1 MATYD
6 VGERV
11 VLSTELRDSD
21 GELTN
26 ADVVLTVTTPSG
38 TLSPVL
44 SNPSTG
50 NYSGSF
56 VVAEPG
62 DYRYL
67 WTSSG
72 AVEVVDGDQFTV
84 VPAGSSQRIYASVEE
99 LRHHLGDATRK
110 LLSTDE
116 LRKALA
122 ASSRAI
128 DHHCGRRF
136 WRDSTPTTRR
146 YRPIEARTVSVMDIA
161 SLDDLVVS
169 IDSSGTGAYDQAL
182 VHETDFELGPDN
194 SDVDGFGAYSW
205 NEIYAIGAY
214 DFPLS
219 VRRPT
224 VRVTAYHGWS
234 AIPDEV
240 REATIIKATS
250 LFKRGDAPFGMAGSQ
265 EFGLVRLSRFED
277 PDVIRLLDPF
287 VPPLV
292 GVI

>member
-21 GELTN
+21 GELSN

-38 TLSPVL
+38 ALTPVL
-44 SNPSTG
+44 SNPG
-50 NYSGSF
+50 VGLYSGSF
-56 VVAEPG
+56 IVSEPG

-99 LRHHLGDATRK
+99 LRHHLGDARHRN
-110 LLSTDE
+110 LSQDE

-122 ASSRAI
+122 VSSRSI
-128 DHHCGRRF
+128 DNWTGRRF
-136 WRDSTPTTRR
+136 WRDSQPTTRR
-146 YRPIEARTVSVMDIA
+146 YRPTERAFLRVMDIA
-161 SLDDLVVS
+161 TTDDLVVS
-169 IDSSGTGAYDQAL
+169 IDTTGTGAYAQSL
-182 VHETDFELGPDN
+182 VIGSDFELGPDN
-194 SDVDGFGAYSW
+194 PDADGFGAYSW
-205 NEIYAIGAY
+205 NELHSIGNY

-234 AIPDEV
+234 AIPDSV

-250 LFKRGDAPFGMAGSQ
+250 LFKRGDAPFGLAGSP

-277 PDVIRLLDPF
+277 PDVVRLLDPF
-287 VPPLV
+287 TPPLV
-292 GVI
+292 GVL

>member
-11 VLSTELRDSD
+11 VLSTELRDSEN
-21 GELTN
+21 ELTN

-50 NYSGSF
+50 IYEGSF

-72 AVEVVDGDQFTV
+72 AVEVVDGDQFAV

-99 LRHHLGDATRK
+99 LRAHLGDSTRK
-110 LLSTDE
+110 TLSTDE

-122 ASSRAI
+122 VSSRAI
-128 DHHCGRRF
+128 DKHCGRRF

-146 YRPIEARTVSVMDIA
+146 YRPTDCRSLSVMDIA

-169 IDSSGTGAYDQAL
+169 IDRSGTGAYDQTL
-182 VHETDFELGPDN
+182 VHETDFLLGPDN

-205 NEIYAIGAY
+205 DEIYAIGNY

-224 VRVTAYHGWS
+224 VRITAYHGWS
-234 AIPDEV
+234 AIPDAV
-240 REATIIKATS
+240 REAAIIKATS

-277 PDVIRLLDPF
+277 PDVIKLLDPF
-287 VPPLV
+287 VPVLV
-292 GVI
+292 GEL